1 MGKRNL
7 FYLLFGATTGGG
19 SAAEVT
25 PLNVSPSTQ
34 KQTFQASSGGYSP
47 VNVEAVTADI
57 DENIKPTNI
66 RAGVTVLGVEG
77 NLEPDKPDQE
87 KTVTPSTVE
96 QKVVA
101 DTGYELAEVTV
112 EATPLQEKTITPSSS
127 EQTATPDE
135 GYVGLSVVRI
145 QAVPE
150 KAISDL
156 DLSYGEQSITYDTT
170 DGMTV
175 AGQAKITYSDNSAD
189 EATMEMEIPLKPAAG
204 VNMDAS
210 SDGKSVTVGLDKTKT
225 VLMTATPASGNNVP
239 IFLGDQKSWIT
250 QPATPSEA
258 ASSLVVRDANGC
270 AQFGTP
276 QNDADAATKAFVVS
290 AIENE
295 GPASTIVEI
304 SAPSGAT
311 QGTLTDAQLTTLQGS
326 KNASLMLDH
335 KKYYLQ
341 GDGDPEGYLTYTQAG
356 HENNVHI
363 LESITVTIST
373 KAWVLNS
380 TRLYNMQVMTQAAY
394 DALETKDDYTLYLIK
409 G

>member
-250 QPATPSEA
+250 QPATPSAA

-341 GDGDPEGYLTYTQAG
+341 GDGDPEGYLTYTHAG